1 MMKFL
6 EGKKTYIAAAIAAGV
21 AAAQVLGYEIPEYAL
36 TMLAAFGLY
45 GVRNAIG
52 K

>member
-1 MMKFL
+1 MAKFL

-21 AAAQVLGYEIPEYAL
+21 AAAQVLGYEVPEYAL

-45 GVRNAIG
+45 GVRSAIG

>member
-1 MMKFL
+1 ML
-6 EGKKTYIAAAIAAGV
+6 NILNGKKTYIAAAIAAGV
-21 AAAQVLGYEIPEYAL
+21 AAAQVLGYEVPEYVL
-36 TMLAAFGLY
+36 TMLAALGLY

>member
-1 MMKFL
+1 ML
-6 EGKKTYIAAAIAAGV
+6 NILNGKKTYIAAAIAAGV
-21 AAAQVLGYEIPEYAL
+21 AAAQVLGYEVPEYVL
-36 TMLAAFGLY
+36 TLLAALGLY

>member
-1 MMKFL
+1 MVKFL
-6 EGKKTYIAAAIAAGV
+6 EGKKTYIAAAIAAAV
-21 AAAQVLGYEIPEYAL
+21 AAAQALGYEVPEYAL
-36 TMLAAFGLY
+36 TMLAALGLY